1 MDWAAKHNDVKT
13 NCSSSVKLSSEPFS
27 AVIEARVASG
37 DVKVGVDA
45 ADADVGRLWA
55 SAADPD
61 DEPGD
66 VDERDQDQEGD
77 DQHDVLPLQVH
88 STFIRKSELGTRKP
102 ILHFWWTKQVKSPVH

>member
-13 NCSSSVKLSSEPFS
+13 NCSSVKHSSEPFS

-45 ADADVGRLWA
+45 ADVGRLWA

-61 DEPGD
+61 DEPRD

-77 DQHDVLPLQVH
+77 DQHDVLSFQVH
-88 STFIRKSELGTRKP
+88 STFIRKSELDTRKP
-102 ILHFWWTKQVKSPVH
+102 ILHFWWTKQVKPPVH

>member
-1 MDWAAKHNDVKT
+1 MDWAAKHNAVKT
-13 NCSSSVKLSSEPFS
+13 NCSSVKHSSEPFS

-45 ADADVGRLWA
+45 ADVGRLWA

-61 DEPGD
+61 DEPRD

-77 DQHDVLPLQVH
+77 DQHDVLSFQVH